1 MSTNG
6 FTLFNHTVA
15 SYSCWLVFITLYN
28 LPPRMCMK
36 EHNIFLTLVIR
47 VPQHP
52 DRSTDVYLRPA
63 IDKLKFL
70 WFDGTHTFD
79 VSKKQN
85 FIMKAVLMWTIS
97 NFFAYGMISGW
108 STHGKL
114 AYPYCMENIK
124 SL

>member
-36 EHNIFLTLVIR
+36 EHNIFLILVILGPR
-47 VPQHP
+47 HP
-52 DRSTDVYLRPA
+52 GRSIDVYLRLL
-63 IDKLKFL
+63 IDELKFL
-70 WFDGTHTFD
+70 WLDSIYTFD

-85 FIMKAVLMWTIS
+85 FIMKAL
-97 NFFAYGMISGW
+97 Y
-108 STHGKL
+108 
-114 AYPYCMENIK
+114 
-124 SL
+124 